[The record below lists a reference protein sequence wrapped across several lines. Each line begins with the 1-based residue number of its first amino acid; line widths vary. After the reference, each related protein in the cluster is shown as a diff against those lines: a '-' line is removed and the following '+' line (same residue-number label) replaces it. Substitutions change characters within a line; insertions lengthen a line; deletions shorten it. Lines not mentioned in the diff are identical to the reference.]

1 MTVRLHPPSAAAGRP
16 QPASRAGGS
25 VVLVGIFLLL
35 LLLPLRPEVAGLR
48 LDPYRVFLLLVMV
61 AAVPAF
67 LSGRAGPFRL
77 PDALMIGLGIWMVVT
92 LVLHHGMERL
102 PYAVTQMADLVGGYM
117 LARMSLRGI
126 EDFRRFVGVYF
137 AFLLV
142 LLPFAIVE
150 FLTSN
155 APLLDFL
162 GRFGPTINA
171 HGTER
176 NGFFR
181 AQVVFPHSILFG
193 VFCSIALS
201 NVLYARGALPGRLL
215 RAGITSF
222 LTLLSLSSAAALSL
236 MLQAGLAFWGRFTG
250 RRWGLLLGLAVFIFV
265 FLEFASNRGPFILLI
280 ETLTFNPQTGWWRV
294 FIWEYGSK
302 SVLDH
307 PLFGIGMN
315 DWARPEWMLS
325 GSVDN
330 FWLLL
335 AMRYGLPASFLLAL
349 AMALLLVGMLRRP
362 LSREANEI
370 RTGYVIGWVALAFV
384 LCTVHIWDALAAFV
398 SFYFGAAAA
407 FLTPHPEAARSTDDH
422 MPKQTAGF
430 PRPSREATSAGSS
443 RFLPFSRYPVRGRSG
458 SEGDFP

>member
-1 MTVRLHPPSAAAGRP
+1 MTVRLQKSSAATGQP
-16 QPASRAGGS
+16 QQASRTGGS
-25 VVLVGIFLLL
+25 VILVGIFLLL
-35 LLLPLRPEVAGLR
+35 LLIPLRPEIAGLR

-92 LVLHHGMERL
+92 LVLHHGVERL

-126 EDFRRFVGVYF
+126 EDFRRFVGVYV
-137 AFLLV
+137 AFLLA
-142 LLPFAIVE
+142 LLPFALME
-150 FLTSN
+150 FLTGR

-162 GRFGPTINA
+162 GSFGPTIEA
-171 HGTER
+171 HSMER

-201 NVLYARGALPGRLL
+201 NVLYAGGGIPGRLL
-215 RAGITSF
+215 RAGSVGF
-222 LTLLSLSSAAALSL
+222 LTLLALSSAAALSL

-250 RRWGLLLGLAVFIFV
+250 RRWGLLLGLALSAFV
-265 FLEFASNRGPFILLI
+265 FLEVASNRGPFILLI
-280 ETLTFNPQTGWWRV
+280 ETLTFDSQTGWWRV
-294 FIWEYGSK
+294 YIWEYGSQ

-325 GSVDN
+325 SSVDN

-335 AMRYGLPASFLLAL
+335 AMRYGLPGFLFLSVAL
-349 AMALLLVGMLRRP
+349 ALLLVGVLRRS
-362 LSREANEI
+362 LTGEADEI

-384 LCTVHIWDALAAFV
+384 LCTVHVWDAVAVFV

-407 FLTPHPEAARSTDDH
+407 FLGPKTLAADPAPAADTFDPVVARN
-422 MPKQTAGF
+422 
-430 PRPSREATSAGSS
+430 ATLAAD
-443 RFLPFSRYPVRGRSG
+443 RRLPFSRYAAHRPKEVRKRQ
-458 SEGDFP
+458 